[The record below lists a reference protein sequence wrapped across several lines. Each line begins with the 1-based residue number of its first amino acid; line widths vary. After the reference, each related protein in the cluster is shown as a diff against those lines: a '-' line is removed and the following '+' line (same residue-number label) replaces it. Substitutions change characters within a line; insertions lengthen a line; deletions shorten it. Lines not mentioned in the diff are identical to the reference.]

1 MAGVLL
7 GACFA
12 AVPPPPESLC
22 THLCCTIAHLLLT
35 LAWSAAPPYFRFL
48 SFGLNSHILPM

>member
-12 AVPPPPESLC
+12 AVPLPESLC
-22 THLCCTIAHLLLT
+22 TYLYCTIAHLLLT